1 MLTVAIFV
9 IVLLIFGGAIL
20 RLLAKIFFSAL
31 GLTLSVATF
40 AFKLFCI
47 FFGVLAGVIFLIL
60 QKILPIAAK
69 YLSTATLWGISA
81 LVTVA
86 MAIYAFGRKI
96 FNGESFTEIIEKL
109 IPHENPSRRTDISL
123 LLIELA
129 DSIHTDILSKLENPY
144 ERILKFFKPLSNE

>member
-1 MLTVAIFV
+1 MLTVAIFA

-31 GLTLSVATF
+31 VLTLSAATF

-109 IPHENPSRRTDISL
+109 IPHENPSRRTDFSL

-129 DSIHTDILSKLENPY
+129 DSIHTDILSKLENQSDK
-144 ERILKFFKPLSNE
+144 IFKFFQAV